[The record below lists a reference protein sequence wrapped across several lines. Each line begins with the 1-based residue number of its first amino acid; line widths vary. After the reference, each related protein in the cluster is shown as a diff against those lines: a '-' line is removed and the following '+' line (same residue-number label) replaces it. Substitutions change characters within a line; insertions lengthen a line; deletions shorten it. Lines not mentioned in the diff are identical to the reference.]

1 MTLEVGVK
9 VKILT
14 NAGYRDKY
22 VGELGIVERNNQFSG
37 GTIGV
42 RLDNYTNKSSG
53 YGIFWF
59 EKSKLEVIERKDEI
73 IMFENFKVAG
83 ISFLEGTNTNAVY
96 AYALYDDTVTVGDI
110 VVVQS
115 GHHGLGIARVVDIDA
130 SGENTKAVQY
140 GGREIIA
147 KVDFSAYEERKEKAK
162 KMKNL
167 KRQMDAKVQELQH
180 QAIYELLAEKDP
192 SLKAMLDEYKNLM
205 K

>member
-96 AYALYDDTVTVGDI
+96 AYALYDDTVSVGDI

-130 SGENTKAVQY
+130 SGENIKAVQC
-140 GGREIIA
+140 GREIIA

>member
-83 ISFLEGTNTNAVY
+83 ISFLEGTNTDAVY
-96 AYALYDDTVTVGDI
+96 AYALYDDTIMVGDI

-140 GGREIIA
+140 GREIIA

>member
-96 AYALYDDTVTVGDI
+96 AYALYDDTITVGDI

-115 GHHGLGIARVVDIDA
+115 GHHGLGIAKVVDIDA
-130 SGENTKAVQY
+130 SGENTKAVQC
-140 GGREIIA
+140 GREIIA

>member
-73 IMFENFKVAG
+73 IMFENFKVAR
-83 ISFLEGTNTNAVY
+83 ISFLEGANTNAVY
-96 AYALYDDTVTVGDI
+96 AYALYDDTITVGDI

-115 GHHGLGIARVVDIDA
+115 GRHGLGIARVVDIDE
-130 SGENTKAVQY
+130 SGENTKAVQC
-140 GGREIIA
+140 GREIIA

-162 KMKNL
+162 KMNNL